1 MALFTLLLTFLF
13 FFFVSSP
20 HLCYSFKSN
29 RGREQTLLNWDPT
42 HVHSFDKNF
51 LESQLWKK
59 NRLYYVSS
67 SKNLFRNS
75 FQKNQAPRVKMSLSL
90 FKDINMSNLF
100 PGFKTIF
107 NKKFLFEPLFNSH
120 KDIIMRNMKTIQMIQ
135 KGNVVKNLVIFGASC
150 FTIYFVSKLLLM
162 LKRFFQNQYKMISEQ
177 EIKMLGKYENPHI
190 EFKD

>member
-1 MALFTLLLTFLF
+1 MALFTRLTFF
-13 FFFVSSP
+13 FFLFVSSP
-20 HLCYSFKSN
+20 HLCYSFKNN
-29 RGREQTLLNWDPT
+29 RGREQTLQSCDPT
-42 HVHSFDKNF
+42 HVQSLDKKF

-67 SKNLFRNS
+67 SKNLFRRS
-75 FQKNQAPRVKMSLSL
+75 FQMNHAPRVKMALSL
-90 FKDINMSNLF
+90 FKDMNMSNLF

-120 KDIIMRNMKTIQMIQ
+120 KDIIMRNMKKIQLIQ

-150 FTIYFVSKLLLM
+150 FTIYAVSKLLLM
-162 LKRFFQNQYKMISEQ
+162 LRRFFQNQYKMISEQ

>member
-1 MALFTLLLTFLF
+1 MALFTFITFLF
-13 FFFVSSP
+13 FLFVSSP

-29 RGREQTLLNWDPT
+29 QGHEQTLVNWDPT
-42 HVHSFDKNF
+42 HMHSSDKKFIEN
-51 LESQLWKK
+51 QLWKK

-75 FQKNQAPRVKMSLSL
+75 FQKNQVPRVKMALSL
-90 FKDINMSNLF
+90 FKDMNMSNLF

-107 NKKFLFEPLFNSH
+107 NKKFLFEPLFNSQ
-120 KDIIMRNMKTIQMIQ
+120 KDIIMRNMKKIQLTQ

-150 FTIYFVSKLLLM
+150 FMIYSVSKLLLM
-162 LKRFFQNQYKMISEQ
+162 LRRFFQNQYKMISEQ